1 MTVDSQDSAQPMQ
14 RGVVPGLGRRL
25 GAIAYDS
32 ILLVAVLFVAT
43 AILLPLTGGEAI
55 GPTHGLYPAYL
66 VAVSF
71 GYFGWFWTHGGQ
83 TLGMRSW
90 HLRLMGA
97 GRRGA
102 SWPQALL
109 RFAGACLSWL
119 CFGAGFLWLLVD
131 RERLTWHDRLSG
143 TRIADDS

>member
-1 MTVDSQDSAQPMQ
+1 MRRP
-14 RGVVPGLGRRL
+14 PGLGRRL
-25 GAIAYDS
+25 AAIAYDC
-32 ILLVAVLFVAT
+32 ILLLAVLFVAT
-43 AILLPLTGGEAI
+43 AALLPFTGGKAI

-66 VAVSF
+66 VAVAF

-90 HLRLMGA
+90 HLRLTGA
-97 GRRGA
+97 GKRGA
-102 SWPQALL
+102 SWRQALL
-109 RFAGACLSWL
+109 RFAGACISWL

-131 RERLTWHDRLSG
+131 PERLTWHDRLSG